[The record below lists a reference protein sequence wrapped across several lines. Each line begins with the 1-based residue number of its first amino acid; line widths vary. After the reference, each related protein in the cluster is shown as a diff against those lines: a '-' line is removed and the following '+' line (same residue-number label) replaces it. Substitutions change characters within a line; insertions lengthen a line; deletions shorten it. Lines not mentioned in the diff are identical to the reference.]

1 MLNIPALRSAR
12 FTVQLKEI
20 SMLNAIKLAK
30 MPIHLSEKQNTFL
43 LQSIIESVDGRELD
57 PLYWT
62 VQERMFTIGHYI
74 AATQDHDPDFK
85 IGDDAH
91 YSDYLQGERQYK
103 LERYEIGEYG
113 GDHWAAIPLL
123 GIMAETIES
132 LEGEFVGIDAKTHWN
147 IGCMAAQLFPNGNE
161 LDYRS
166 ADYDQQLLERML
178 TLSQLPESAFI
189 YLLTQLNIANR
200 EFMHLFDITMSEAG
214 IVARPLDG
222 GAGKPYARFPACAA
236 ISTVSQQ
243 LCGKPDLSSP

>member
-1 MLNIPALRSAR
+1 MLNIPAMRSAR

-30 MPIHLSEKQNTFL
+30 MPIHLREKQNTFL

-62 VQERMFTIGHYI
+62 VQERLFIVGHYI
-74 AATQDHDPDFK
+74 AATQDNDPDFA
-85 IGDDAH
+85 IGEAR

-103 LERYEIGEYG
+103 LERYEIGNYE
-113 GDHWAAIPLL
+113 GDYWTAVPLL

-147 IGCMAAQLFPNGNE
+147 IGCMAAQLFPNENE

-166 ADYDQQLLERML
+166 ADYDQQLLERMM

-200 EFMHLFDITMSEAG
+200 ELMHLFDTTMTEDG
-214 IVARPLDG
+214 IVVRPIDG
-222 GAGKPYARFPACAA
+222 GADKPYARFPACAA

-243 LCGKPDLSSP
+243 LCGKPDLPSP